1 MDFNLEKGVPI
12 RKQLYRYRWY
22 LLMILPILAWYI
34 IFAYVPMFGIS
45 IAFLDYSPVRGIA
58 GSEFIGLH
66 WFRYLMGNRLFWT
79 ALRNTLL
86 INLYNLVFSFPM
98 PIILALLLNEC
109 RSTRFKRTVQTISYL
124 PHFISWAIVGGLV
137 YSILS
142 PSGGFV
148 NMVIEAMGGSPIYF
162 LGKSQYTRTIYVAS
176 GIWKGIGWSSILYLA
191 ALTNINPE
199 LYEAATL
206 DGAGKLK
213 QVWHVTLP
221 GISFLIVMQLIFT
234 VTAFFDV
241 GFEQAFN
248 IANSVTYDTGL
259 VMSLYVYNMG
269 IKSAQFSYAT
279 AVGLLQSIVG
289 LILLLLANGAARK
302 LTPDG
307 ALF

>member
-1 MDFNLEKGVPI
+1 MNLNLEKGVPL
-12 RKQLYRYRWY
+12 RRQLYRFRWY
-22 LLMILPILAWYI
+22 YVLILPILVWYAV
-34 IFAYVPMFGIS
+34 FAYAPMFGIS
-45 IAFLDYSPVRGIA
+45 IAFLDYNPYKGILE
-58 GSEFIGLH
+58 SEFIGLH
-66 WFRYLMGNRLFWT
+66 WFEYLTKNRLFWM
-79 ALRNTLL
+79 ALKNSLT
-86 INLYNLVFSFPM
+86 INLYSLIFAFPM

-109 RSTRFKRTVQTISYL
+109 RNIKFKRTVQTISYL
-124 PHFISWAIVGGLV
+124 PHFISWAIVGGLI

-142 PSGGFV
+142 PSAGFV
-148 NMVIEAMGGSPIYF
+148 NMLIKAGGGDPIYF
-162 LGKSQYTRTIYVAS
+162 LGDSRYTRIIYIVS
-176 GIWKGIGWSSILYLA
+176 GIWKGVGWGSILYLA

-213 QVWHVTLP
+213 QVWHITLP
-221 GISFLIVMQLIFT
+221 GISYIITMQLIFNIT
-234 VTAFFDV
+234 GFFDV

-248 IANSVTYDTGL
+248 IVNPVTYDTGL

-289 LILLLLANGAARK
+289 LILLLLANTAARK
-302 LTPDG
+302 VAPDG

>member
-1 MDFNLEKGVPI
+1 MNLNLEKGVPL
-12 RKQLYRYRWY
+12 RRQLYRFRWY
-22 LLMILPILAWYI
+22 YVLILPILVWYAV
-34 IFAYVPMFGIS
+34 FAYAPMFGIS
-45 IAFLDYSPVRGIA
+45 IAFLDYNPYKGILE
-58 GSEFIGLH
+58 SEFIGLH
-66 WFRYLMGNRLFWT
+66 WFEYLTKNRLFWM
-79 ALRNTLL
+79 ALKNSLT
-86 INLYNLVFSFPM
+86 INLYSLIFAFPM

-109 RSTRFKRTVQTISYL
+109 RNIKFKRTVQTISYL
-124 PHFISWAIVGGLV
+124 PHFISWAIVGGLI

-142 PSGGFV
+142 PSAGFV
-148 NMVIEAMGGSPIYF
+148 NMLIKAGGGDPIYF
-162 LGKSQYTRTIYVAS
+162 LGDSRYTRGIYIIS
-176 GIWKGIGWSSILYLA
+176 GIWKGVGWGSILYLA

-213 QVWHVTLP
+213 QVWHITLP
-221 GISFLIVMQLIFT
+221 GISYIITMQLIFNIT
-234 VTAFFDV
+234 GFFDV

-248 IANSVTYDTGL
+248 IVNPVTYDTGL

-289 LILLLLANGAARK
+289 LILLLLANTAARK
-302 LTPDG
+302 VAPDG